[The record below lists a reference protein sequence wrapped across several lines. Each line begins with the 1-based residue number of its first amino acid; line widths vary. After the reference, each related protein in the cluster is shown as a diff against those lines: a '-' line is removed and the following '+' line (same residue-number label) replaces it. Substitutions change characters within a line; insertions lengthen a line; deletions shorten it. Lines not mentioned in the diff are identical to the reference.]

1 MRRVGDNGSSRCG
14 TDTRYRRAV
23 RCVPMSNAESHAQ
36 NAPTAGTNA
45 SGEPDLA
52 QIERDLAEIELMLE
66 RLD

>member
-1 MRRVGDNGSSRCG
+1 MRRVGDNGSSRCS
-14 TDTRYRRAV
+14 TDTRYRHAV
-23 RCVPMSNAESHAQ
+23 RCVPMNNAESHAQ
-36 NAPTAGTNA
+36 NAPTAQMNA